1 MKNKSIWENEIEITE
16 QKTKNNKLPKET
28 DILIIGG
35 GITGLTTAYL
45 LKNINKKITLIDKSQ
60 TYHGITSRTTA
71 KISYIQG
78 TIYQTLEK
86 KIGINTSKKYLDSQL
101 QAIKII
107 KQIIKENNIECEL
120 EKSDSILFTTEEK
133 GIKKIKKEKSLLDN
147 WDIKT
152 KIVTHPKIKYG
163 FQTNN
168 NYTFN
173 PLKYLE
179 EIKKT
184 ITSKITICEN
194 TIANDIEKEKNIYYT
209 KTSKGTIKSKIVI
222 VACHY
227 PFFILPTLIPLKTYI
242 KREYVNTIPIETPK
256 QYNAINIDKELHS
269 IRYYKNNLIY
279 TSNQHKLT
287 NKINYE
293 ENYNKSKKDTKT
305 YFNTNPQYTW
315 MNQDIMSHDNLPFI
329 GKIEENLY
337 LATAYNAWGM
347 TNGTIAAK
355 VISDL
360 IKKRENPYEEL
371 FNPKRINLPLIIN
384 SLTGSFLYFKAY
396 IQALFQRNNP
406 KYIKIRGVTYGIYK
420 DKNNK
425 EHIIK
430 LICPHM
436 KCNLVFNKEEET
448 WDCPC
453 HGSRFNL
460 DGKLLGGPST
470 KNIDKK

>member
-1 MKNKSIWENEIEITE
+1 MKNKSIWENEIKIS
-16 QKTKNNKLPKET
+16 QQKNNKLPQET

-45 LKNINKKITLIDKSQ
+45 LKDTGKKIILIDKSQ
-60 TYHGITSRTTA
+60 TGHGITSKTTA

-86 KIGINTSKKYLDSQL
+86 KFGINTSKKYLDSQL
-101 QAIKII
+101 QAIDII
-107 KQIIKENNIECEL
+107 KKIIKENKIDCNL

-133 GIKKIKKEKSLLDN
+133 GMPKIKKEKSLLDN
-147 WDIKT
+147 WKIKT
-152 KIVTHPKIKYG
+152 KSVTHPKIKYG
-163 FQTNN
+163 FQTPN

-179 EIKKT
+179 GIKKS
-184 ITSKITICEN
+184 IISQITICEN
-194 TIANDIEKEKNIYYT
+194 TIANNIEKEKNIYYT
-209 KTSKGTIKSKIVI
+209 KTSQGTIKSKIVV

-227 PFFILPTLIPLKTYI
+227 PFFIIPTLIPIKTYI
-242 KREYVNTIPIETPK
+242 KREYVNAFSIETPK
-256 QYNAINIDKELHS
+256 SYNAINIDKELHS

-293 ENYNKSKKDTKT
+293 ENYKKSKKDTKT
-305 YFNTNPQYTW
+305 YFNNNPKYTW

-329 GKIEENLY
+329 GKIKENLY

-360 IKKRENPYEEL
+360 ITKNETPYEEL

-384 SLTGSFLYFKAY
+384 SIAGLFLYLKVY
-396 IQALFQRNNP
+396 TQGLFQRNNP
-406 KYIKIRGVTYGIYK
+406 KYIIIRGITYGIYK

-430 LICPHM
+430 LVCPHM

-460 DGKLLGGPST
+460 DGKLIEGPST
-470 KNIDKK
+470 KDIKDK